1 MVKCPLCDASIDFDE
16 DELDEGDELTCDECG
31 GMIRVTSTSP
41 LEMEGVDED
50 DEEED
55 DDFDDDEDDD
65 YGDDEDGEDSDD
77 EDDDDDD
84 WR

>member
-41 LEMEGVDED
+41 LEMEGVDDED
-50 DEEED
+50 DD

-77 EDDDDDD
+77 EDDDDD